1 MKTLDQMKFFKTNMQ
16 ELAKEIREATPHFR
30 EYPKAT
36 MTSRQ
41 MNNETGTFNCKGIKE
56 EEIRDIVIAHITP
69 FATVHGIKVTTETD
83 SYGVSSVRLNFSHAD
98 ENTNKEEEIEMK
110 EAEMVAQVAQQ
121 EVAPAVIEEITA
133 EGRQDIRLILSD
145 AIDVVANDSATSQEI
160 VMALAEVVKLHRRI
174 TKPRKEQPVT
184 VREDGV
190 TLVGHTVT
198 ITCSDCGKEHIIKKQ
213 DAKQVKRCPVCQKKY
228 RMTKR
233 AEARKAKRAEAKA
246 AKAAVETT
254 EASK

>member
-1 MKTLDQMKFFKTNMQ
+1 M
-16 ELAKEIREATPHFR
+16 
-30 EYPKAT
+30 

-56 EEIRDIVIAHITP
+56 EEIRDIVIARITP
-69 FATVHGIKVTTETD
+69 FAAVNDIKVTTETD
-83 SYGVSSVRLNFSHAD
+83 NYGVSSVRLDFSHAD

-110 EAEMVAQVAQQ
+110 EAEIVSRETTQEEVVAQVAQQ

-133 EGRQDIRLILSD
+133 EGRQDIRLVLSD
-145 AIDVVANDSATSQEI
+145 AIDVVASDSATSQEI

-174 TKPRKEQPVT
+174 TKPRKEQPVI

-228 RMTKR
+228 RMAKR

-246 AKAAVETT
+246 AKAAETT